1 MQNNAAGDE
10 AFAASTDP
18 NLSVKE
24 TQRREPNRGLAA
36 SRRTFAIISHP
47 DAGKTTLTEKLLL
60 FGGAIGMA
68 GQVRARG
75 ERRRTQS
82 DWMEIERSRG
92 ISISSSVMTF
102 ERDGITFNLLDTP
115 GHEDFSE
122 DTYRTLTAVDS
133 AVMVIDAAKGIESQ
147 TRKLFEVCRLRD
159 IPIITFINK
168 VDREGRDP
176 FELLDEI
183 ESDLALDISPLN
195 WPVGMGVDFHGV
207 YDLRGNRL
215 LTSEDRRGGTAGQ
228 PIGMDGYD
236 DPEMARYVPDHI
248 LAAFRESAALAAS
261 VYGPLDQNAFREGHM
276 TPVLFGS
283 ALKDY
288 AVGDLLELLAAV
300 APSPNVQ
307 PASPRNVH
315 ADEDKVTGFVF
326 KVQANMDPKHRD
338 RVAFCRVCSGR
349 FLRGMKLN
357 LVRTGKPMAIQNP
370 IFFFAQEREL
380 ADEALPGDIIGIP
393 NHGTLRVG
401 DTLTEGEELVFTGI
415 PNFAPEILRRVQLED
430 PARSKQ
436 LRKALDDLAEE
447 GVVQLFRPLLGS
459 QPIVG
464 VVGQLQL
471 EVLASRIAAEYK
483 VEARF
488 HPVTFESVRWVHG
501 DATELKRFIGRH
513 REVVAED
520 RDGALVFFARSNW
533 ELNRLTEE
541 WSGLTFQKTRER
553 A

>member
-1 MQNNAAGDE
+1 MLDIDPGDTSTQSDTGPDVSRTVGC
-10 AFAASTDP
+10 AS
-18 NLSVKE
+18 E
-24 TQRREPNRGLAA
+24 QGAR
-36 SRRTFAIISHP
+36 RRTFAIISHP

-60 FGGAIGMA
+60 FGGAIAMA
-68 GQVRARG
+68 GHVRARG

-92 ISISSSVMTF
+92 ISITSSVMTF
-102 ERDGITFNLLDTP
+102 ERDGIAFNLLDTP
-115 GHEDFSE
+115 GHQDFSE

-133 AVMVIDAAKGIESQ
+133 AVMFIDAAKGIESQ

-168 VDREGRDP
+168 VDREARDP

-183 ESDLALDISPLN
+183 EHMLALDISPLT
-195 WPVGMGVDFHGV
+195 WPVGMGVDFQGCF
-207 YDLRGNRL
+207 DLRDNRL
-215 LTSEDRRGGTAGQ
+215 LTSADRHGGPYRRAV
-228 PIGMDGYD
+228 PMNGYG
-236 DPEMARYVPDHI
+236 DPAMENYVPEHI
-248 LAAFRESAALAAS
+248 LTPFRESAALAAS
-261 VYGPLDQNAFREGHM
+261 AYGILDPMAFREGHQ

-288 AVGDLLELLAAV
+288 AVGELLGLLAAI
-300 APSPNVQ
+300 APPPGTQ
-307 PASPRNVH
+307 PAAPRNVR

-338 RVAFCRVCSGR
+338 RVAFFRVCSGQ
-349 FLRGMKLN
+349 FQRGMKLH

-380 ADEALPGDIIGIP
+380 VEQAFPGDIIGIP

-401 DTLTEGEELVFTGI
+401 DALTEGEELRFTGI
-415 PNFAPEILRRVQLED
+415 PNFAPEILRRVQLDE
-430 PARSKQ
+430 PSRAKQ
-436 LRKALDDLAEE
+436 LRKALEDMAEE
-447 GVVQLFRPLLGS
+447 GVVQLFRPMLGS

-483 VEARF
+483 IEARF
-488 HPVTFESVRWVHG
+488 QTVSFDSVRWIGG
-501 DATELKRFIGRH
+501 DDAVKVKDFTRRH
-513 REVVAED
+513 LEVMAED
-520 RDGALVFFARSNW
+520 RDGSPVFFARNVW
-533 ELNRLTEE
+533 ELNRVVQDWPDLKFST
-541 WSGLTFQKTRER
+541 TRER